1 MKTGSESISERSLTP
16 GVHAPGDWIGKKY
29 RLKELRGAGGMGTVW
44 VAHNAVLD
52 IDVALKLMRFE
63 QFRADPKRIFRRLLQ
78 EARAAARL
86 EHPAIVRVFDFG
98 LTDAGSPYI
107 VMELLRGESLA
118 ELLGREPAMD
128 ATKAVQLLLP
138 IADALA
144 TAHGRGIIHRDIKP
158 ENLFLATDEYGR
170 LQPKIVDFGVA
181 RFLEG
186 GRTMTRSG
194 ALMGTPDYMA
204 PEQARGE
211 ADIDTRV
218 DIWALCVVLY
228 ELIAG
233 FRPFGGVDANYLA
246 VLRAIVHDEPN
257 PKIRDVAGDALWTI
271 LERGLRKKPHERW
284 DTMRVLGEALALWL
298 YERGVREDILG
309 ASIKATWLQSGLGG
323 VKIETASMS
332 PPPGAAAQAAG
343 ADFKPGESGS
353 LPVLAPSPLMTPDVV
368 ARPFVNVSLSGLRS
382 HLRTNSIDLPSPSS
396 APASKLSASLSDAI
410 DEILMLPPSENTRQ
424 ADPSVPIVVEFAES
438 ERPTAPQHPSRSIEL
453 TPDPNSSPLVAQTR
467 ELRRLVLA
475 SIGVTAL
482 LALAVVVLLWD
493 QRRIQ
498 TSAAAPPNTPA
509 VQAPTPRDA
518 PPAGPKPA
526 AAATLATDPAADPAQ
541 NPAATPPSAS
551 AAPDVATAPQ
561 ASASASPVA
570 AEAATA
576 ATRLAASRAAAT
588 PPAARAKP
596 RATVKKKKTKYEL
609 GF

>member
-1 MKTGSESISERSLTP
+1 
-16 GVHAPGDWIGKKY
+16 
-29 RLKELRGAGGMGTVW
+29 MGTVW
-44 VAHNAVLD
+44 VAHNSVLD

-63 QFRADPKRIFRRLLQ
+63 QFQADPKRIFRRLLQ

-98 LTDAGSPYI
+98 LTEVGSPYI
-107 VMELLRGESLA
+107 VMELLHGESLA
-118 ELLGREPAMD
+118 ELMAREPPME

-158 ENLFLATDEYGR
+158 ENLFLSTDDYGR

-186 GRTMTRSG
+186 GRTLTRSG

-211 ADIDTRV
+211 AGIDTRV

-233 FRPFGGVDANYLA
+233 FRPFGSPDANYLA
-246 VLRAIVHDEPN
+246 VLRAIVHDDMN
-257 PKIRDVAGDALWTI
+257 PAIRGAVDDALWLI

-298 YERGVREDILG
+298 YERGVREDVLG

-332 PPPGAAAQAAG
+332 PPANPPPESGTERSASQPELGPGRAFTEIVARPVLNVSLAG
-343 ADFKPGESGS
+343 VRPYASHSLSLPSPRSEQGSVGGSVSLSEAINEVLKLPRDAVDSAPESGS
-353 LPVLAPSPLMTPDVV
+353 PAAFSDSEPPTTPVSSNLRRVV
-368 ARPFVNVSLSGLRS
+368 S
-382 HLRTNSIDLPSPSS
+382 
-396 APASKLSASLSDAI
+396 
-410 DEILMLPPSENTRQ
+410 
-424 ADPSVPIVVEFAES
+424 
-438 ERPTAPQHPSRSIEL
+438 
-453 TPDPNSSPLVAQTR
+453 SSPLVEQTR
-467 ELRRLVLA
+467 EIRRLVLA

-482 LALAVVVLLWD
+482 LGLAMVLLLWD
-493 QRRIQ
+493 QRRLPNP
-498 TSAAAPPNTPA
+498 SPPPATPSL
-509 VQAPTPRDA
+509 QAKVEPTPPRPTSVAEPVAVPEPVPVPA
-518 PPAGPKPA
+518 PSTTTASLDEPALPA
-526 AAATLATDPAADPAQ
+526 E
-541 NPAATPPSAS
+541 
-551 AAPDVATAPQ
+551 V
-561 ASASASPVA
+561 ASASASTIEPT
-570 AEAATA
+570 AEEPSIKK
-576 ATRLAASRAAAT
+576 ASVR
-588 PPAARAKP
+588 PRVKP
-596 RATVKKKKTKYEL
+596 RAQKRRQKNKYEL

>member
-1 MKTGSESISERSLTP
+1 AKGEVTTGSESVGEVSPTP
-16 GVHAPGDWIGKKY
+16 GQPSPGDGVGKKY

-44 VAHNAVLD
+44 VAHNSVLD

-63 QFRADPKRIFRRLLQ
+63 QFQADPKRIFRRLLQ

-86 EHPAIVRVFDFG
+86 EHPAIVRVFDYG
-98 LTDAGSPYI
+98 LTEVGSPYI
-107 VMELLRGESLA
+107 VMELLHGESLA
-118 ELLGREPAMD
+118 ELMAREPPME

-158 ENLFLATDEYGR
+158 ENLFLSTDDYGR

-257 PKIRDVAGDALWTI
+257 PQIRDIAGDALWLI
-271 LERGLRKKPHERW
+271 LERGLRKKTHERW
-284 DTMRVLGEALALWL
+284 DTMRVLGEALALWA

-309 ASIKATWLQSGLGG
+309 ASIKANWLQSGLGG

-332 PPPGAAAQAAG
+332 PPPDVGGAA
-343 ADFKPGESGS
+343 ADFKPAESGS
-353 LPVLAPSPLMTPDVV
+353 LP
-368 ARPFVNVSLSGLRS
+368 
-382 HLRTNSIDLPSPSS
+382 
-396 APASKLSASLSDAI
+396 
-410 DEILMLPPSENTRQ
+410 
-424 ADPSVPIVVEFAES
+424 
-438 ERPTAPQHPSRSIEL
+438 
-453 TPDPNSSPLVAQTR
+453 
-467 ELRRLVLA
+467 
-475 SIGVTAL
+475 
-482 LALAVVVLLWD
+482 
-493 QRRIQ
+493 
-498 TSAAAPPNTPA
+498 
-509 VQAPTPRDA
+509 
-518 PPAGPKPA
+518 
-526 AAATLATDPAADPAQ
+526 
-541 NPAATPPSAS
+541 
-551 AAPDVATAPQ
+551 
-561 ASASASPVA
+561 
-570 AEAATA
+570 
-576 ATRLAASRAAAT
+576 
-588 PPAARAKP
+588 
-596 RATVKKKKTKYEL
+596 
-609 GF
+609 

>member
-1 MKTGSESISERSLTP
+1 MKTSGESVSEKSLNP
-16 GVHAPGDWIGKKY
+16 GQPAPGDWIGKKY

-52 IDVALKLMRFE
+52 IDVAVKLMRFE

-98 LTDAGSPYI
+98 LTDAGSPFI

-118 ELLGREPAMD
+118 ELMGRQPAMEP
-128 ATKAVQLLLP
+128 TKAVQMLLP

-144 TAHGRGIIHRDIKP
+144 TAHGRGIMHRDIKP

-228 ELIAG
+228 ELVAG
-233 FRPFGGVDANYLA
+233 FRPFGGAEANYLA

-257 PKIRDVAGDALWTI
+257 PQIREVAGDALWLI
-271 LERGLRKKPHERW
+271 LERGLRKKTHERW

-309 ASIKATWLQSGLGG
+309 ASIKSTWLQSGLGG

-332 PPPGAAAQAAG
+332 PPAGAGALAAA
-343 ADFKPGESGS
+343 DFRPGESGS
-353 LPVLAPSPLMTPDVV
+353 LPVLGKSPLLAPEVV

-382 HLRTNSIDLPSPSS
+382 HFRNEPSIDLPSPS
-396 APASKLSASLSDAI
+396 AASGPKQVSASLGDAI
-410 DEILMLPPSENTRQ
+410 EQILMLPPHLPTD
-424 ADPSVPIVVEFAES
+424 AAKDTDPSQPITVEFVES
-438 ERPTAPQHPSRSIEL
+438 VPPAAHVHSGRSIEL
-453 TPDPNSSPLVAQTR
+453 TPDPNSSPLVAQTK
-467 ELRRLVLA
+467 ELRRLVLT
-475 SIGVTAL
+475 SIGLTAL
-482 LALAVVVLLWD
+482 LALAVVALLWD
-493 QRRIQ
+493 QRRLQIPSTRASTAVASQPAAKTNAVSAAKLPKLELTPAPAKSADTQ
-498 TSAAAPPNTPA
+498 TAPLPLAESTAPQTSASAAASAAAP
-509 VQAPTPRDA
+509 VA
-518 PPAGPKPA
+518 PPAVVRPK
-526 AAATLATDPAADPAQ
+526 
-541 NPAATPPSAS
+541 
-551 AAPDVATAPQ
+551 
-561 ASASASPVA
+561 
-570 AEAATA
+570 
-576 ATRLAASRAAAT
+576 
-588 PPAARAKP
+588 ARTQP
-596 RATVKKKKTKYEL
+596 RKKKTKYEL